1 MQVKSNNSK
10 QRGEHTVSQ
19 TRRVLMLDLL
29 PTVPYYTEHLCAA
42 LENCPE
48 VQVSL
53 AATTYSHD
61 STCFGNMRTHRRQ
74 GLLNFAARMPNSAKP
89 ARRAFKFIEYL
100 LNLGAL
106 AVQFLFSAPDV
117 VHIQFAPLIDLGLS
131 FDIWLLKLARALGC
145 RIVYTVHNVLPHEG
159 GERFRHLYA
168 KVYELADHLICHNE
182 PAKAAV
188 SATFQV
194 PPEKIT
200 IIPHGPLFSPF
211 IRCTQGQART
221 RLGLPAGALIVLWQG
236 IIRPYKGVSFLLKAW
251 KQARQTGLDA
261 TLVIVG
267 TGDRAELEAVTNQV
281 KELDIASSVRLD
293 FRFVD
298 VPTLKDYLSAADIL
312 VYPYAAI
319 TTSGALMTGMNYG
332 KAVIASALP
341 AFQEVLQ
348 HGDSGLLVPHDSLDG
363 WASALLQLAS
373 DADLRNRLGKN
384 LQQSSAARLNWG
396 DIGSKT
402 VRVYQRA
409 LTPITQAQIS
419 TLDRITAAPR
429 G

>member
-1 MQVKSNNSK
+1 
-10 QRGEHTVSQ
+10 
-19 TRRVLMLDLL
+19 MLDLL
-29 PTVPYYTEHLCAA
+29 PTVPYYTKHLCAA

-61 STCFGNMRTHRRQ
+61 STCFGSLRTHRRQ
-74 GLLNFAARMPNSAKP
+74 ALLNFAARIPNSAKP

-106 AVQFLFSAPDV
+106 AVQFLFSAPDI
-117 VHIQFAPLIDLGLS
+117 VHVQFAPLIDQGLS

-145 RIVYTVHNVLPHEG
+145 RIVYTVHNVLPHERR
-159 GERFRHLYA
+159 ERFRHLYA

-182 PAKAAV
+182 PARTDV

-200 IIPHGPLFSPF
+200 VIPHGPLFSPS
-211 IRCTQGQART
+211 ISCTEGQARA
-221 RLGLPAGALIVLWQG
+221 RLGLPAGASIVLWQG

-251 KQARQTGLDA
+251 KQARQQGLDA
-261 TLVIVG
+261 TLLIVG
-267 TGDRAELEAVTNQV
+267 TGNRAELDAVANQV

-341 AFQEVLQ
+341 AFQELLQ
-348 HGDSGLLVPHDSLDG
+348 HDESGLLVPPDNLDG
-363 WASALLQLAS
+363 WASALLRLAS
-373 DADLRNRLGKN
+373 DADLRNRLGKS

-402 VRVYQRA
+402 VRVYQRV
-409 LTPITQAQIS
+409 LTSITQAQIS
-419 TLDRITAAPR
+419 AIGKITAAPH